1 MDEADMCSLWRYAAF
16 ECLNEECRRQYPLT
30 EKLFACPE
38 CGDLLQVAYEP
49 ADQAPDP
56 IRAHWRERRLS
67 ENPLDHSGVWR
78 FRECLP
84 PIAPRHVVTLRE
96 GNTPV
101 YPARFSAQY
110 AGVSNLLFKHLGFN
124 PTGSFKDYGM
134 TVAVSQARA
143 LGARVLIC
151 ASTGNTSASMAA
163 YAARAGMRAI
173 VLIPSENVALGKI
186 AQALEYGAV
195 TLQVKGASF
204 DDVLRLVRELSAR
217 PDVYLLN
224 SLNPFR
230 IEGQKTILIEL
241 LDQLG
246 WNVPEHLVVPGGN
259 LGNSVALFKA
269 MEELQRLGFI
279 ARFPKLTIVQ
289 AQGANPLAEA
299 VARGARRITPVPHPR
314 TQATA
319 IRIGYP
325 VNWRRALQALEAT
338 GGFCLA
344 VSEAEIAEAKAAIG
358 RDGIGCE
365 PASAATLAGI
375 KRLREERKLAPSET
389 IVALLTGHLL
399 KDPEYTMRYH
409 SGQLEDVLTGRHI
422 RGRLANPPIPVE
434 PRLDAVARYLYD
446 FSLSDG
452 R

>member
-1 MDEADMCSLWRYAAF
+1 MDEASMRSLRREAAF
-16 ECLNEECRRQYPLT
+16 VCLNEECRQRFPLT
-30 EKLFACPE
+30 EKLFVCPR
-38 CGDLLQVAYEP
+38 CSDLLAIAYEP
-49 ADQAPDP
+49 MDVGPDLL
-56 IRAHWRERRLS
+56 RARWRERRLS
-67 ENPLDHSGVWR
+67 DDPLDQSGVWR

-84 PIAPRHVVTLRE
+84 PIPRRHIVTLRE
-96 GNTPV
+96 GNTPI
-101 YPARFSAQY
+101 YRAQFSARY
-110 AGVSNLLFKHLGFN
+110 AGVRELLFKHLGFN

-143 LGARVLIC
+143 LGARILIC

-173 VLIPSENVALGKI
+173 VLIPGEHVAMGKV

-195 TLQVKGASF
+195 TLQVKGANF

-230 IEGQKTILIEL
+230 IEGQKAILIEL

-246 WNVPEHLVVPGGN
+246 WDVPEHLVVPGGN
-259 LGNSVALFKA
+259 LGNAAALFKA
-269 MEELQRLGFI
+269 MEELRQWGLL

-289 AQGANPLAEA
+289 AQGASPLATA
-299 VARGARRITPVPHPR
+299 VAHGATQITPVAHPR
-314 TQATA
+314 THATA
-319 IRIGYP
+319 IRIGHP
-325 VNWRRALQALEAT
+325 VNWKRALRALDAT
-338 GGFCLA
+338 GGFCVA
-344 VSEAEIAEAKAAIG
+344 VSDEEIAEAKAAIG

-375 KRLREERKLAPSET
+375 KKLREEGKFASSEP

-399 KDPEYTMRYH
+399 KDPEYTLRYH
-409 SGQLEDVLTGRHI
+409 SGELDDALTGR
-422 RGRLANPPIPVE
+422 RLSPRLANPPISVE
-434 PRLDAVARYLYD
+434 PHLDAIARYFYD
-446 FSLSDG
+446 GKFST
-452 R
+452 